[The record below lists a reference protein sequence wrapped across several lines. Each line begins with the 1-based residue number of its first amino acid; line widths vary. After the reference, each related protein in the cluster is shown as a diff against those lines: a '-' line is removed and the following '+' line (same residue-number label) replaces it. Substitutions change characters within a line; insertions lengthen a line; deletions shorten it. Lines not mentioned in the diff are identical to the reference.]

1 MKRIFYLVVIVV
13 TLLFGITFA
22 IHNYGQNVDLKYY
35 FGLHWQGPVSIAL
48 LTVLAIGV
56 AIGYLAGLRMV
67 IRMQR
72 QLVQARKDIRQIEQE
87 VMNLRA
93 LPIKDVI

>member
-1 MKRIFYLVVIVV
+1 MKRVFYLVVIAV

-22 IHNYGQNVDLKYY
+22 VKNHQDIELAYY
-35 FGLHWQGPVSIAL
+35 FGLQWRGPLSIAL
-48 LTVLAIGV
+48 LSSLAVGV
-56 AIGYLAGLRMV
+56 VVGYLAGLRMV

-72 QLVQARKDIRQIEQE
+72 QLVQARKEIRQIEQE

>member
-1 MKRIFYLVVIVV
+1 MKRVVYLIVIVV

-22 IHNYGQNVDLKYY
+22 FQNRQDVELAYY
-35 FGLHWQGPVSIAL
+35 FGMHWRGSIAL
-48 LTVLAIGV
+48 ALLTTLAIGIAV
-56 AIGYLAGLRMV
+56 GYLAGLRMV

-72 QLVQARKDIRQIEQE
+72 QLVQARKDVRQIEQE

>member
-1 MKRIFYLVVIVV
+1 MKRFFYFVVVIV
-13 TLLFGITFA
+13 TLLFGISFA
-22 IHNYGQNVDLKYY
+22 FQNRQDVDLAYY
-35 FGLHWQGPVSIAL
+35 FGLHWRGPISLAL
-48 LTVLAIGV
+48 LAALAIGIALGYV
-56 AIGYLAGLRMV
+56 ASLRMV

-72 QLVQARKDIRQIEQE
+72 QLVQARKEVRQIEQE